1 MKTNFIGALLAL
13 AVAAQAA
20 AEEDAAMD
28 LYSREGRDIALV
40 VALNAPA
47 LYTPQT
53 SLNLAVDPKQE
64 PKYANRIT
72 PVGQRQ

>member
-1 MKTNFIGALLAL
+1 MKTNFIGALMAL

-47 LYTPQT
+47 LSTPQT

-64 PKYANRIT
+64 PKYAHRIT

>member
-20 AEEDAAMD
+20 AEEDAATDM
-28 LYSREGRDIALV
+28 YSREGRDITLV
-40 VALNAPA
+40 VALSAPA
-47 LYTPQT
+47 LYSPQT

>member
-1 MKTNFIGALLAL
+1 MKTNFIGALMAL

>member
-1 MKTNFIGALLAL
+1 MKPNFIGALMAL

-20 AEEDAAMD
+20 AEEDAATDM
-28 LYSREGRDIALV
+28 YSREGRDIALV
-40 VALNAPA
+40 VALNGPA
-47 LYTPQT
+47 LYSPQT

-64 PKYANRIT
+64 PKYAHRIT

>member
-20 AEEDAAMD
+20 AEEDAATDM
-28 LYSREGRDIALV
+28 YSREGRDIALV

>member
-20 AEEDAAMD
+20 AEEADA
-28 LYSREGRDIALV
+28 YSREGRDIALV
-40 VALNAPA
+40 VALNGPA
-47 LYTPQT
+47 LYSPQT

-64 PKYANRIT
+64 PKYAHRIT

>member
-1 MKTNFIGALLAL
+1 MKPNFIGVLLAL

-20 AEEDAAMD
+20 AEEDAATDM
-28 LYSREGRDIALV
+28 YSREGRDIALV
-40 VALNAPA
+40 VALNGPA
-47 LYTPQT
+47 LYSPQT

-64 PKYANRIT
+64 PKYAHRIT

>member
-1 MKTNFIGALLAL
+1 MAL
-13 AVAAQAA
+13 AVASQAA

-28 LYSREGRDIALV
+28 PYSREGRDIALV

>member
-1 MKTNFIGALLAL
+1 MRTNFIGALLAL
-13 AVAAQAA
+13 AVAAQAV
-20 AEEDAAMD
+20 EEDASMD
-28 LYSREGRDIALV
+28 QYSREGRDIAFV